1 MILDNAEEKS
11 VLPKK
16 GLFFNKFISQPRMF
30 KSIESVSDVRI
41 FADIIAIKG
50 TLAVFLYKKTKT
62 IDNGEIV

>member
-16 GLFFNKFISQPRMF
+16 ELFFNKFISQPRMF
-30 KSIESVSDVRI
+30 KSIESVYDVRI

-50 TLAVFLYKKTKT
+50 TLAVFF
-62 IDNGEIV
+62 V

>member
-1 MILDNAEEKS
+1 MISDNAEEKS

-16 GLFFNKFISQPRMF
+16 ELFFNKFISQPRMF
-30 KSIESVSDVRI
+30 KSIESVYDVRI

-62 IDNGEIV
+62 IDNDEIV